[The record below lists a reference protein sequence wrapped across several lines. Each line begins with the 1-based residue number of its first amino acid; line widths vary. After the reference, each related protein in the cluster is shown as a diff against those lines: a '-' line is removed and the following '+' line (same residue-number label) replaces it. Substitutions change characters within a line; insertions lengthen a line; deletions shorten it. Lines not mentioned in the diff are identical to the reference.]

1 MQHHDL
7 HERADVQRRGGAIEA
22 DVSDKRSG
30 ARLVVQTGEIRAL
43 MDETALLHHA
53 QEIGFRFERVGQTR
67 SFSQLLRRPLRAR
80 GDERNSTPPR
90 RGGARAYFSGAYW

>member
-1 MQHHDL
+1 
-7 HERADVQRRGGAIEA
+7 
-22 DVSDKRSG
+22 
-30 ARLVVQTGEIRAL
+30 